1 MGVSGGADSVA
12 MLLLLRDRP
21 DLSLHVVHLDHET
34 RAGASAEDARFVEDL
49 AERLGLPC
57 TVARRSEVE
66 PDVTPL
72 PSNRSSRFRAARLAF
87 FRRVVRANNLAGVV
101 LAHHADDQAETVF
114 LRLLRGSGAPGLTGM
129 APLAVVGGLQIS
141 RPLLGVRRDDL
152 RRLLTDRGQSWREDP
167 SNASDQYR
175 RNHLR
180 RLLVKRPALA
190 GALRQLGDASRRLR
204 DELRAVAPKVD
215 EPTLRATDLHPLP
228 LPLRRELARAW
239 LTAASVPPARID
251 PGVIDRLL
259 AMVDDFA
266 TPARQHFPGRV
277 IVRRRAG
284 VLSAE
289 IESGFV

>member
-12 MLLLLRDRP
+12 MFLLLRDRP

-34 RAGASAEDARFVEDL
+34 RGGASAEDARFVEDL

-57 TVARRSEVE
+57 TVARRSEIE

-72 PSNRSSRFRAARLAF
+72 PSNRSSRFRAARLAL
-87 FRRVVRANNLAGVV
+87 FRRVARANNLAGVV

-129 APLAVVGGLQIS
+129 APLAVVGGLQIC
-141 RPLLGVRRDDL
+141 RPLLGVRRDAL
-152 RRLLTDRGQSWREDP
+152 RALLTARGQSWREDP

-175 RNHLR
+175 RNRVR

-204 DELRAVAPKVD
+204 DGLRAVAPKVD